1 MANGRNITY
10 SRDGKR
16 RLGGRSTFSTEMD
29 TSGLQQYLQ
38 ALDGKVKKA
47 LRPAVQAA
55 AQVIYDRVK
64 LNVKTIGRD
73 SGNLDNAIYQA
84 FSPENSKQGE
94 RAEYHISWNHKK
106 APHGHLLEYG
116 WTQRYQAITN
126 KNGHWVTLIRP
137 EKIGTPRP
145 GRRASLAEKDAYY
158 VLRSGGPKQHP
169 ATAFMRSASSALPD
183 AYVAAEDTLIKFML
197 QR

>member
-16 RLGGRSTFSTEMD
+16 RLGGRSTFSMEMD

-73 SGNLDNAIYQA
+73 SGNLDNAI
-84 FSPENSKQGE
+84 
-94 RAEYHISWNHKK
+94 
-106 APHGHLLEYG
+106 
-116 WTQRYQAITN
+116 
-126 KNGHWVTLIRP
+126 
-137 EKIGTPRP
+137 
-145 GRRASLAEKDAYY
+145 
-158 VLRSGGPKQHP
+158 
-169 ATAFMRSASSALPD
+169 
-183 AYVAAEDTLIKFML
+183 
-197 QR
+197 